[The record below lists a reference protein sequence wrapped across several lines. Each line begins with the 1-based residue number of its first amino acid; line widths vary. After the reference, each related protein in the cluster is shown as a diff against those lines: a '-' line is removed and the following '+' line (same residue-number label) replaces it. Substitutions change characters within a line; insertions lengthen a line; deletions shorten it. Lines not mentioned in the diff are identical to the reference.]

1 MLFDHT
7 YIFHDFLTA
16 IHALLIHYILYRLS
30 LQKLYFQC
38 LCQLLILPAA
48 SYRNPDILSSV
59 RNLSREILN
68 ENLLFQKL
76 CRQFLALPAV
86 DQLAHKIICRGRIYL
101 QSLDLAQLPVK
112 PFSLFPQFHKCLF
125 IIFLILI
132 KNLHKKFCHGI
143 NIPDGHR
150 LLYLVEPL
158 LILRRQNPEA
168 QSRHPIGL

>member
-68 ENLLFQKL
+68 QNLLFQKL

-101 QSLDLAQLPVK
+101 QSLDLAQLPVTVY
-112 PFSLFPQFHKCLF
+112 LDN
-125 IIFLILI
+125 IIKGTLSFRGSKGQWVTQQIR
-132 KNLHKKFCHGI
+132 F
-143 NIPDGHR
+143 DTFEGHHYMK
-150 LLYLVEPL
+150 LYFG
-158 LILRRQNPEA
+158 A
-168 QSRHPIGL
+168 TGLTVDHIAFQMSGGADKEQ